1 VLDKLEF
8 IHACI
13 RDHANPRSVLRDP
26 VGARHDGSHPRSIN
40 EESS

>member
-8 IHACI
+8 IDACN
-13 RDHANPRSVLRDP
+13 RDHANRGRFYDEP
-26 VGARHDGSHPRSIN
+26 VGTRHNGSQPRSIN